1 MKTVSKGFVLPVSL
15 ILLVI
20 ITALVATQLQRA
32 LLDERM
38 AANSRENIV
47 ADGAAQ
53 TVLRWCELQLTN
65 SPDSIVTVPA
75 PARTASPAWK
85 ESANWDPATSFTVTG
100 VELPGVQSHACLVER
115 ADGELFSN
123 ISDTGDPTD
132 PGGRDRWIK
141 YRITARVERLA
152 GGFDQ
157 VQSELRLFRQ

>member
-1 MKTVSKGFVLPVSL
+1 MKKFTGGFVLPVSL

-65 SPDSIVTVPA
+65 SPDSVVTVVA
-75 PARTASPAWK
+75 PGRTAGSAWK
-85 ESANWDPATSFTVTG
+85 QAVNWDPANSFTVTG
-100 VELPGVQSHACLVER
+100 VELPGIQSHACLVER
-115 ADGELFSN
+115 ADGELFSG
-123 ISDTGDPTD
+123 ISDSGDPAD
-132 PGGRDRWIK
+132 PGGRERWIK
-141 YRITARVERLA
+141 YRVTARVERLA